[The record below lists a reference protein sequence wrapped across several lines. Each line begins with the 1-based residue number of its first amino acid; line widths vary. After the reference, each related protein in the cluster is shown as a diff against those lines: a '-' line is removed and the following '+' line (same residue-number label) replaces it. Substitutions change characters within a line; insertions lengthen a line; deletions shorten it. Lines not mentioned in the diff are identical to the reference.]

1 MLKIIIPGYQE
12 FWDEAKKEM
21 VYVNERDVTLRL
33 EHSLIAISKWEA
45 KYCDSF
51 FESKNKTDEQVKYYI
66 QCMTLNNDVD
76 PKVYDRLT
84 RQNLVDINNYLSAPM
99 TATHINERQVGNKN
113 SEYVTSELIYYW
125 MIAYNIPVE
134 FEKWPIQRL
143 LMLIR
148 VCSAK
153 AEKPKK
159 MSAREIMA
167 QNKARNEA
175 RKARLHTRG

>member
-1 MLKIIIPGYQE
+1 MLKITVPGYQE
-12 FWDEAKKEM
+12 FWDEKNKEM
-21 VYVNERDVTLRL
+21 IYVNEKDVTLRL
-33 EHSLIAISKWEA
+33 EHSLIAISKWES
-45 KYCDSF
+45 KYCESF
-51 FESKNKTDEQVKYYI
+51 FETQNKTDEQVKYYI

-84 RQNLVDINNYLSAPM
+84 RNNIFEINNYLKAPM
-99 TATHINERQVGNKN
+99 TATTVRDNQAGHKN